1 MNKVKIP
8 HSLNLLPKKLD
19 LTVNFSVFDSDNFF
33 VNFILFN
40 TLGIFSTT
48 VLVLVHSVF
57 FSTTVLVHVHW
68 RRLLLLSV
76 CCFHIMYFTLKLDLL
91 FQNEG
96 IKSCWQ
102 KYHTCNCI
110 KWRIS
115 LFGVFQIINLYVLL
129 LFFFLFLGSTVYT
142 PPPYLCTPQ
151 ILRSWNDV
159 RCVVLSCQLL
169 ILIYWLGNWLLA
181 TGSYLYWHP
190 RLMCDD

>member
-115 LFGVFQIINLYVLL
+115 KVYLVCFRLLTCMYFYYFSFYFWGRLF
-129 LFFFLFLGSTVYT
+129 THR
-142 PPPYLCTPQ
+142 P
-151 ILRSWNDV
+151 
-159 RCVVLSCQLL
+159 
-169 ILIYWLGNWLLA
+169 LIYALHKFYVPGMMSDVWSLVVSCWFSYIDLA
-181 TGSYLYWHP
+181 TGYWQ
-190 RLMCDD
+190 LAATFTDILD